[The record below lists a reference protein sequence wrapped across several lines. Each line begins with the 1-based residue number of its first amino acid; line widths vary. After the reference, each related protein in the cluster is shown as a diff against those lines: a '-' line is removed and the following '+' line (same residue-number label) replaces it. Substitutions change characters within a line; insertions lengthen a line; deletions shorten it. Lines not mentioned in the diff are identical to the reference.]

1 MALLHL
7 QDSRQTHACVGKPER
22 VPLLHG
28 ILERERA
35 NGVHTDPIW
44 PQLALTGRRRMS
56 GEHSTDASAMFLQH
70 REVLQ
75 GVAMRL
81 CGNVDDANDLMQD
94 TYERVVRAASRE
106 IPDNPRAWLITVM
119 HNLFLD
125 QCRQK
130 RRRPRLV
137 SIEDQAEVPEPV
149 AEVEPEWATISPAQ
163 LEAALAQLD
172 PRFREV
178 YELHCLSGASYE
190 EIARQLNIPRNT
202 VGTRLA
208 RARRKVRELL
218 RAQLSENSSANPS
231 QDYGHAV

>member
-1 MALLHL
+1 
-7 QDSRQTHACVGKPER
+7 
-22 VPLLHG
+22 
-28 ILERERA
+28 
-35 NGVHTDPIW
+35 
-44 PQLALTGRRRMS
+44 MS

-106 IPDNPRAWLITVM
+106 VPDNPRAWLITVM

-137 SIEDQAEVPEPV
+137 SIEDEAEVPEPV
-149 AEVEPEWATISPAQ
+149 AEAEPAWATISPAQ

-218 RAQLSENSSANPS
+218 RAQMSENSSANSS